1 MAGLQPS
8 EAGMARVLEGR
19 AHAEAADFAA
29 AETTFRALLDEARD
43 RHDGDH
49 AIAMQSL
56 ITLYGR
62 GGRYLEAHLLARR
75 LADAGRAA
83 EDDKVLAFALG
94 AVCGALSQL
103 DLVEPLG
110 HALADLRVVLDR
122 VEEPYTNLELEY
134 HAAAGVHARGSN
146 DFPRARDHMTAY
158 RQMLQDQDVEDVFR
172 WALLM
177 GQAQLAFHEGNP
189 MLARHLVDELGG
201 GEKTPPF
208 HRLKE
213 LALAAGVHA
222 ALDEPEAAREA
233 AREALGILESVQ
245 EQSGLASGRIHE
257 GSVLADTLEAMGEYD
272 LAARVHDL
280 VAAAVLLRLQQVD
293 QCTRELPELGL
304 DDEETTAV
312 LTRFRQQFV
321 RGQRELL
328 RRVAALFDSRGDAFV
343 QSLIEDAAPDGLV
356 AICAWCESVRP
367 ADGRW
372 LPIGHFIPREA
383 SFQVTHAICPGC
395 AARMEVV

>member
-1 MAGLQPS
+1 MMAGLQPS

-19 AHAEAADFAA
+19 AQAEAGDFAA

-146 DFPRARDHMTAY
+146 
-158 RQMLQDQDVEDVFR
+158 
-172 WALLM
+172 
-177 GQAQLAFHEGNP
+177 
-189 MLARHLVDELGG
+189 
-201 GEKTPPF
+201 
-208 HRLKE
+208 
-213 LALAAGVHA
+213 
-222 ALDEPEAAREA
+222 
-233 AREALGILESVQ
+233 
-245 EQSGLASGRIHE
+245 
-257 GSVLADTLEAMGEYD
+257 GSL
-272 LAARVHDL
+272 
-280 VAAAVLLRLQQVD
+280 
-293 QCTRELPELGL
+293 
-304 DDEETTAV
+304 
-312 LTRFRQQFV
+312 
-321 RGQRELL
+321 
-328 RRVAALFDSRGDAFV
+328 
-343 QSLIEDAAPDGLV
+343 
-356 AICAWCESVRP
+356 
-367 ADGRW
+367 
-372 LPIGHFIPREA
+372 
-383 SFQVTHAICPGC
+383 
-395 AARMEVV
+395 